1 MLNFK
6 NEINFIYTVDDAFLP
21 LVGVSVSSILENI
34 RDKKIN
40 FFIATEKDD
49 KTDNYLRLINFS
61 ANLQSCGFLD

>member
-40 FFIATEKDD
+40 FFIANT
-49 KTDNYLRLINFS
+49 F
-61 ANLQSCGFLD
+61 